1 MLSSKE
7 WYGNKDAFK
16 DFIVYIS
23 NIGIIPLFIRLPQI
37 NAFVKYFDSNNK
49 YMNF

>member
-1 MLSSKE
+1 MLPSKE
-7 WYGNKDAFK
+7 SYDNKDAFK

-23 NIGIIPLFIRLPQI
+23 NIGIVPLLIRLPQM